1 MMWKYL
7 AVPLVGAVIGYI
19 TNWIAVKMLFF
30 PHYEKRL
37 FGIRLPFTPGVIPK
51 GKPRLAKA
59 AGEVIEKQ
67 LLNEEVM
74 RETLLSEEIKQK
86 MFQTVEEW
94 TNERKASDLTL
105 RQAVLH
111 VVDQDSL
118 NDIIAQTEEDISD
131 YLRTKISEKDPA
143 KLLAEKIVEE
153 AKSRLADSM
162 VGMFLSGSFMD
173 KLAEEIE
180 NKVQEY
186 LDTELYPMIDMEV
199 QKESLNLQNKQC
211 RDLIYSLEGWDF
223 SLPEMI
229 WELYEKAVQSHLV
242 DILDTLDFSTIVQNK
257 INSMQVEELEEIVL
271 HIMKKEL
278 SAVVNI
284 GALIGL
290 LLGLA
295 NILIM
300 RI

>member
-143 KLLAEKIVEE
+143 KLLAEIIVEE

-229 WELYEKAVQSHLV
+229 WELYEKAVQNHLV